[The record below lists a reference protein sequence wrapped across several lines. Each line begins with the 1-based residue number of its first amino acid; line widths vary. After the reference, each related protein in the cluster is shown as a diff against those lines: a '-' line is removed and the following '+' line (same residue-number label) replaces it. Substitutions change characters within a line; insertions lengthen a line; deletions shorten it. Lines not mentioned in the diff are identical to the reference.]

1 MNNNKTG
8 IYDSLTK
15 VLIVD
20 DEPPARKRIRELLES
35 RRGFEIVAECA
46 TGKSAVSA
54 IEEYEPD
61 LVFLDI
67 RLGDLNAFEVIN
79 ALDVQR
85 TPLIVFVT
93 AYDEF
98 AVRAF
103 DHHALDY
110 LLKPFDDERFDETL
124 TLAAERIRS
133 DSLRS
138 LDERLSGLFRDLE
151 ASQHPDSARDAPGRL
166 VIRSAGKVSFVRI
179 SDIEWIEADGYYVSI
194 RAAGKSHLMR
204 ESLKN
209 LESKLDPTRFLR
221 IHRSTIVNA
230 DRIKELHPHFHG
242 EYYVELE
249 SGKRFKLSRSYRE
262 NAERILEGRF

>member
-1 MNNNKTG
+1 MKLEETGKTRTP
-8 IYDSLTK
+8 IK
-15 VLIVD
+15 VLVVD
-20 DEPPARKRIRELLES
+20 DEPPARKRIRELLEGRS
-35 RRGFEIVAECA
+35 DFEVAGECS
-46 TGKSAVSA
+46 SAGAAVTA
-54 IEEYEPD
+54 INENAPD

-67 RLGDLNAFEVIN
+67 RLGENDGFEVLKS
-79 ALDVQR
+79 LDPEKM
-85 TPLIVFVT
+85 PLIVFVT
-93 AYDEF
+93 AFDQF

-103 DHHALDY
+103 DLHALDY
-110 LLKPFDDERFDETL
+110 LLKPFDDERFEETL
-124 TLAAERIRS
+124 DLAAERIETMSIRS
-133 DSLRS
+133 IGD
-138 LDERLSGLFRDLE
+138 RLTGLLRDL
-151 ASQHPDSARDAPGRL
+151 SAGRVTGTGDPPGRL
-166 VIRSAGKVSFVRI
+166 VIRSSGRVSFVKTN
-179 SDIEWIEADGYYVSI
+179 DIEWIEADGYYVSI

-209 LESKLDPTRFLR
+209 LEAKLDPSRFLR